1 MGDQQAISDSLVKKR
16 ARDRRAQHNL
26 RKKRDAHVHA
36 LEQRIADL
44 EHELDGLRQG
54 YYGLHTE
61 NETLRNRQSLI
72 RCLVTSWNDPVPV
85 SVIASQSLLV
95 NANASANT
103 TDAVQTQ
110 ADEGRTIPPLPS
122 SPASVARGAGPATR
136 SQRKTIEDLT
146 SPRWSITPF
155 HLDSDLIWSSLARV
169 CISKPE
175 LVYSSPEAPQPLELL
190 YGSKTNLL
198 AHAVSAATHQWRCRD
213 PERVAAGFLAYRV
226 IKWSLQPSEHRFS
239 LLQDFQRPVS
249 EQLCNAHPYFIDYV
263 VWPRLRIN
271 LIKTLHIYD
280 PRDVMGMLSCC
291 MKVRWPWN
299 ETFLEPGENGEYVL
313 RASFRETFMRLDG
326 WGMTR
331 EFLERFP
338 LLAQDLDVGSIL
350 YSFA

>member
-1 MGDQQAISDSLVKKR
+1 MGDQEAISDSLVKKR

-36 LEQRIADL
+36 LSQRIADL

-72 RCLVTSWNDPVPV
+72 RHLVTSWNDPVPV
-85 SVIASQSLLV
+85 SVIASESLLV
-95 NANASANT
+95 TTNPSS
-103 TDAVQTQ
+103 TDAVQTP
-110 ADEGRTIPPLPS
+110 ADDGGAISPSPDSPPAVPQ
-122 SPASVARGAGPATR
+122 GAGHATR
-136 SQRKTIEDLT
+136 PQRKTIEDLT

-155 HLDSDLIWSSLARV
+155 HLDSDLIWSSLATV
-169 CISKPE
+169 YTSKPE
-175 LVYSSPEAPQPLELL
+175 LVYSSPDEPQPLELL

-198 AHAVSAATHQWRCRD
+198 AHAVSTATHQWRCRD
-213 PERVAAGFLAYRV
+213 PERVAAGFLAYRL
-226 IKWSLQPSEHRFS
+226 IKWALQPSEHRFS
-239 LLQDFQRPVS
+239 LLQEFQRPVS
-249 EQLCNAHPYFIDYV
+249 EQLCNAHPYFVDYV

-313 RASFRETFMRLDG
+313 RASFRETFMRVDG

-338 LLAQDLDVGSIL
+338 LLAQDLDMASIL
-350 YSFA
+350 YNFA